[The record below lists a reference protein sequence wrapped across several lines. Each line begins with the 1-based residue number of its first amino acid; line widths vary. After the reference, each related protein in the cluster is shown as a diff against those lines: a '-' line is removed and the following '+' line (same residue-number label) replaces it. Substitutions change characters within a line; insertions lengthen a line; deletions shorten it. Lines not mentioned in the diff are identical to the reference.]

1 MARLNGDEK
10 RRLSAVA
17 VSNKKPTSK
26 VQRLSDGYGMF
37 LEVRPTGAKYWRYSY
52 RFAGKQKTLALGVY
66 PEVSLAQARELH
78 REAYN
83 QVDAGIDPAQVR
95 QAEKL
100 TSHIQANN
108 SFALLAREF
117 IEHQLANTSKGHR
130 SRAERLL
137 LRSLSPLSHRPIAEI
152 TAPELLAA
160 LRRVESA
167 GTLDTA
173 RRACQ
178 LTGQLYAYAIQTGR
192 AERNIARDLTGALRP
207 VPQKHRA
214 AITDPTALGKL
225 LRDMEHSTSGIVVKT
240 AMRLSPILFQRPG
253 EIRAMEWQEINWGE
267 GLWEIPAEKMKMR
280 NDHIVPLPRQAI
292 KLLKEIHPITGHGK
306 YVFPSARGGSRCLS
320 DGGVRVALRD
330 MGYTKEM
337 VTPHGFRATAR
348 TLLDEKLKFRV
359 DIIEHQ
365 LAHAVKDP
373 NGRAY
378 NRTSYLDE
386 RREMM
391 QAWADY
397 LEQLKTGAE
406 VIPLKHG
413 AAQ

>member
-10 RRLSAVA
+10 RRLAAVA
-17 VSNKKPTSK
+17 VRNVKPTDK
-26 VQRLSDGYGMF
+26 VQRLADGYGMF

-66 PEVSLAQARELH
+66 PEISLAQARELH
-78 REAYN
+78 RKAYN

-100 TSHIQANN
+100 TKHIQSNN
-108 SFALLAREF
+108 SFELLSREF
-117 IEHQLANTSKGHR
+117 IDHQLVDKSEGHR
-130 SRAERLL
+130 NRAERLL

-160 LRRVESA
+160 LRRIEST
-167 GTLDTA
+167 GTLDSA

-178 LTGQLYAYAIQTGR
+178 LAGQVYAYAIQTGR
-192 AERNIARDLTGALRP
+192 AERNIARDLAGALRP
-207 VPQKHRA
+207 VKQTHRA
-214 AITDPTALGKL
+214 AITDPAMLGKL
-225 LRDMEHSTSGIVVKT
+225 LRDMEHSTSGIIVKT
-240 AMRLSPILFQRPG
+240 AMKLSPLLFQRQG
-253 EIRAMEWQEINWGE
+253 EIRAMEWQEISWDE
-267 GLWEIPAEKMKMR
+267 SLWEIPAEKMKMR
-280 NDHIVPLPRQAI
+280 KEHNVPLPRQAI
-292 KLLKEIHPITGHGK
+292 VLLKELYPLTGHGK
-306 YVFPSARGGSRCLS
+306 YVFPSARGASRCLS

-348 TLLDEKLKFRV
+348 TLLDEKLKYRV
-359 DIIEHQ
+359 DVIEHQ

-373 NGRAY
+373 TGRAY
-378 NRTSYLDE
+378 NRTSFLDE

-397 LEQLKTGAE
+397 LDSLKNEAS
-406 VIPLKHG
+406 
-413 AAQ
+413 